1 MKFKKFAVN
10 SLFPGLLLSLFSCI
24 DNDYDLGKDI
34 NLEVSVGGNLSLPI
48 GETEKIELDRMLEEG
63 DALHIIDGKYVI
75 NKADNISESVDAI
88 DPVIIDDFSPEF
100 TPYASKFTKP
110 ADVTLPDIP
119 GLEMPEIEIAFDAD
133 INTSENFN
141 IHTDIP
147 EEIKTISYVTVTDNN
162 REPLRTTLDISIEGI
177 PTFLPRLYLSGIEL
191 SLPDILDFETEPST
205 EIQQKG
211 SSIFISKI
219 LELANGNGT
228 ISIPITIHGIS
239 NPRVENGVLTL
250 TDEVAIK
257 GRVYADKQS
266 VGYNDLENFEIN
278 VQPQLILPT
287 PEVRV
292 EKVAGTI
299 IPNVDIDTEVSL
311 SDLPDFLKEEGTS
324 LEVKDLSINLSV
336 LNPIEA
342 PIKTQFEITPL
353 DENGNIVNN
362 NIVSLGLTL
371 QGGQQNQFSITKN
384 SPEITS
390 GSLTSLLRTIPDKIN
405 LKVTHIEIEST
416 TQDEAIS
423 LGKDDYNLDIDY
435 DINVPLEF
443 ENLCIIY
450 KDTIDNLSSDL
461 SDIVDKVRHL
471 ELSVVVDNAIPLGLS
486 LSIDPRDK
494 EGNPISGISLPQ
506 NLEIEAGP
514 AENGTGDILSV
525 NSSELKIDL
534 KEERKNA
541 LQELD
546 KLYLK
551 IEGKNGENNDVTLR
565 PNQYIVV
572 RLSAKLPDG
581 AQMDLEDF

>member
-1 MKFKKFAVN
+1 MKFTKIAVN

-581 AQMDLEDF
+581 AQFDLEDM

>member
-1 MKFKKFAVN
+1 MKFTKIAVN

-514 AENGTGDILSV
+514 AENETGDILSV